1 MNIYIYIFMCAWC
14 FYLATSMRA
23 ICIYIYIYLLLS
35 INYSCIRT
43 SFFLFYSAPSL
54 PFYAMYYLKCLKSAP
69 RCGHRY

>member
-1 MNIYIYIFMCAWC
+1 MVLLFSDEYESYM
-14 FYLATSMRA
+14 
-23 ICIYIYIYLLLS
+23 YIYIYLLLS